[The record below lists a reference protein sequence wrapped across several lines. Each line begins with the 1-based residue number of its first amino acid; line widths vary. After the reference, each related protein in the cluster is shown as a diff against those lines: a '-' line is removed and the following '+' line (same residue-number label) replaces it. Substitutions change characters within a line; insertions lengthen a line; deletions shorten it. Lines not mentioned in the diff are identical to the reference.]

1 MQNQLPEES
10 VRSIKRSYF
19 NILAMC
25 SRQPAVETRLVHCL
39 LKWGFQLQFTPADLT
54 GSYQRFEDHPFQL
67 PETRL
72 ERMEAIYHLIYMI
85 HLDDVVEDVE
95 LELAALYAQELGF
108 AKETVTDVLKAIETA
123 LYDDDRPHHE
133 VRNEVV
139 QFLKLHQG

>member
-1 MQNQLPEES
+1 MKPLPEES
-10 VRSIKRSYF
+10 AASIKRSYF

-25 SRQPAVETRLVHCL
+25 LRQPAVETHLVRCL
-39 LKWGFQLQFTPADLT
+39 LKWGFQLQFTPADLAAALPQLGQT
-54 GSYQRFEDHPFQL
+54 VFRL

-72 ERMEAIYHLIYMI
+72 ERMEAVYHLIYMI
-85 HLDDVVEDVE
+85 HLDDVVEDAE
-95 LELAALYAQELGF
+95 LELAALYASALGF
-108 AKETVTDVLKAIETA
+108 AKETVNDVLKAIETA